1 LLRGYT
7 DHAFVG
13 YSEES
18 ERVSE
23 LKNMGGAG
31 KLQQGVL
38 AAGAENIKDSIGS
51 FDDALVFDRLSS
63 SASNQ
68 LLIFSSRKSDIE
80 NERLPPE
87 LIDPQ
92 EHFSAASTPAEEIP
106 QSSSGFV
113 PTHSSHSSLASSL
126 EAAIAKG
133 TAELGSPGA
142 PGSPHAGQTLSGGG
156 FKRGH
161 GRASSLGTTMT
172 SPSTRRRSIEST
184 ISLIREAVDGRGEN
198 ENDAA
203 VDQMVEQFAG
213 GGSSGRK
220 GGSRG
225 SSPARSAI

>member
-1 LLRGYT
+1 MT
-7 DHAFVG
+7 SKSTF
-13 YSEES
+13 
-18 ERVSE
+18 
-23 LKNMGGAG
+23 N
-31 KLQQGVL
+31 
-38 AAGAENIKDSIGS
+38 
-51 FDDALVFDRLSS
+51 
-63 SASNQ
+63 
-68 LLIFSSRKSDIE
+68 SRKSDIE

-87 LIDPQ
+87 LIDPA
-92 EHFSAASTPAEEIP
+92 EHFSNASTPAEELVQTSI
-106 QSSSGFV
+106 GFT
-113 PTHSSHSSLASSL
+113 PGHASHGSLASSL

-142 PGSPHAGQTLSGGG
+142 PGSPHQIGSPN

-213 GGSSGRK
+213 GGRRAS
-220 GGSRG
+220 SRG
-225 SSPARSAI
+225 SSPARSTTGV

>member
-1 LLRGYT
+1 
-7 DHAFVG
+7 
-13 YSEES
+13 
-18 ERVSE
+18 
-23 LKNMGGAG
+23 MGSAG

-51 FDDALVFDRLSS
+51 FDDA
-63 SASNQ
+63 
-68 LLIFSSRKSDIE
+68 RKSDIE

-92 EHFSAASTPAEEIP
+92 EHFSNTSTPAEELP
-106 QSSSGFV
+106 QSATFTPGH
-113 PTHSSHSSLASSL
+113 TAHSSLANTL
-126 EAAIAKG
+126 EVAIAKG

-142 PGSPHAGQTLSGGG
+142 PGSPHSPG

-184 ISLIREAVDGRGEN
+184 INLIREAVDGKGEE

-203 VDQMVEQFAG
+203 VDQMVDQFAG
-213 GGSSGRK
+213 SNRK
-220 GGSRG
+220 GSRG
-225 SSPARSAI
+225 SSPARSAV